1 MSTKPLELDDIQG
14 NVLAGFNTNVEVFVG
29 LTADPTMTGRAANW
43 LAELAPR
50 ITSVATVKREREAKK
65 APLRGAIEFL
75 PSAWRGVAIG
85 PELLKLIRPD
95 VVFEDAAFV
104 RGFTKRA
111 PSGLGDRS
119 DPNGWRVNGP
129 SGRVDVLLNVAS
141 NVESVATSDVDE
153 LLRSAS
159 SAGLALAYRET
170 ARRIRDLEHFGFR
183 DGISQPKVQGFDE
196 TGDITA
202 GHFVFGYSRFAD
214 EPSFLP
220 GTDPGGYMQNGSF
233 MVFRRLAQDVKAFRD
248 FCAQRAVELSAQLP
262 GLTPSHLAALL
273 VGRWPS
279 GALATMQV
287 PQDPGIDM
295 DENAFDFAD
304 DPAGRNCPFG
314 AHIRKVNPRAGPKDV
329 VDVPRILRRGVPFG
343 PTYEVDPTAERGL
356 AFVSF
361 QTSIVDQLELLT
373 SNWMNSPLRPAPRA
387 GHDLLVG
394 RARSERSLELPGPT
408 GPVLLSDGGRQW
420 IQPTGGAYLFAPS
433 KSALSRIADPLASGV
448 AWRVQRLMSNTK
460 SVMKELVGF

>member
-1 MSTKPLELDDIQG
+1 MKPLELDDIQG
-14 NVLAGFNTNVEVFVG
+14 NVLAGFNTNIEIFLG
-29 LTADPTMTGRAANW
+29 LTADPKMSVQVAKW
-43 LAELAPR
+43 LADLAPG

-65 APLRGAIEFL
+65 APLRGAVEIV
-75 PSAWRGVAIG
+75 PKAWLGVAIG
-85 PELLKLIRPD
+85 PELLTLIRPD
-95 VVFEDAAFV
+95 MVFEDEAFV

-119 DPNGWRVNGP
+119 DPHGWQVNGP

-141 NVESVATSDVDE
+141 NVEGAANSAVDQ
-153 LLRSAS
+153 LLQSAS
-159 SAGLALAYRET
+159 SAGLSLAYRET

-196 TGDITA
+196 RGDIPA
-202 GHFVFGYSRFAD
+202 GHFVFGYPRFAD
-214 EPSFLP
+214 EPSFSP
-220 GTDPGGYMQNGSF
+220 GTDPGGYLQNGSF
-233 MVFRRLAQDVKAFRD
+233 MVFRRLVQDVRAFRD
-248 FCAQRAVELSAQLP
+248 FCAQKARELSPQLP
-262 GLTPSHLAALL
+262 GLTSSHLAALI

-287 PQDPGIDM
+287 PKDPGTGVN
-295 DENAFDFAD
+295 ENAFDFSD
-304 DPAGRNCPFG
+304 DPAGRKCPFG
-314 AHIRKVNPRAGPKDV
+314 AHIRKVNPRAGPRDV
-329 VDVPRILRRGVPFG
+329 VDVPRILRRGAPFG
-343 PTYEVDPTAERGL
+343 PGYEVDPTAARGL

-394 RARSERSLELPGPT
+394 RARNERSLELPGPA

-433 KSALSRIADPLASGV
+433 KSALARIADPLASGV
-448 AWRVQRLMSNTK
+448 AWRAKRLLSNTK
-460 SVMKELVGF
+460 LLMKDLVDY

>member
-29 LTADPTMTGRAANW
+29 LTADPDKSGQVAKW
-43 LAELAPR
+43 LAEIAPR
-50 ITSVATVKREREAKK
+50 ITSVATVKRDREAQK
-65 APLRGAIEFL
+65 APLRGAVEIT
-75 PSAWRGVAIG
+75 PSAWWGVAIG
-85 PELLKLIRPD
+85 PELLTLLRPD
-95 VVFEDAAFV
+95 MVFEDEAFV
-104 RGFTKRA
+104 RGFMKRA

-119 DPNGWRVNGP
+119 DPNGWRVNCP
-129 SGRVDVLLNVAS
+129 LGRVDVLLNVAS
-141 NVESVATSDVDE
+141 NVESVATFDADQ
-153 LLRSAS
+153 LLHSAS
-159 SAGLALAYRET
+159 NAGLVLSYRET

-183 DGISQPKVQGFDE
+183 DGISQPKVQGFE
-196 TGDITA
+196 ESGDIPA
-202 GHFVFGYSRFAD
+202 GHFVFGYPRFAD

-233 MVFRRLAQDVKAFRD
+233 LVFRRLVQDVRSFRD
-248 FCAQRAVELSAQLP
+248 FCTQKALELSAQLP

-287 PQDPGIDM
+287 PQDPGVGIG
-295 DENAFDFAD
+295 ENAFDFAD
-304 DPAGRNCPFG
+304 DPAGHKCPFG

-343 PTYEVDPTAERGL
+343 PAYEVNPTAERGL

-408 GPVLLSDGGRQW
+408 GPVLLSDGGKQW
-420 IQPTGGAYLFAPS
+420 IQPTGGSYLFAPS
-433 KSALSRIADPLASGV
+433 KSALARIADPLASGA
-448 AWRVQRLMSNTK
+448 AWRAQRLLSKTK
-460 SVMKELVGF
+460 SLVKDLVGY